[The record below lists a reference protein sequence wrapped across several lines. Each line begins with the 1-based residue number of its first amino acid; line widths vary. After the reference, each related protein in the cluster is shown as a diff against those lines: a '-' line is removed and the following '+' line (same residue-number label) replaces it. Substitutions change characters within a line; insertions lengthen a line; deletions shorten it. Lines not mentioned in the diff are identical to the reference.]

1 VARDRWGREERKKNL
16 ENGTRS
22 RFARFSIKG
31 EKEKE
36 EDSPGDKDTM
46 LALSNY

>member
-1 VARDRWGREERKKNL
+1 MRGGRKQKKNL

-36 EDSPGDKDTM
+36 EDSPGNTDTM